1 MTNQH
6 PITPPSELVDKWV
19 AMLEY
24 CEDIDVFTDVASWGY
39 DQAVK
44 ELETFLENWSSST
57 GVMKPKIR
65 AILEDC
71 VERGIHHTIL
81 NKDPDISDSYLEDKL
96 FSEIWLQIDTYFTF
110 EDEL

>member
-1 MTNQH
+1 
-6 PITPPSELVDKWV
+6 
-19 AMLEY
+19 
-24 CEDIDVFTDVASWGY
+24 
-39 DQAVK
+39 
-44 ELETFLENWSSST
+44 
-57 GVMKPKIR
+57 MKPKIR
-65 AILEDC
+65 AMLEDC